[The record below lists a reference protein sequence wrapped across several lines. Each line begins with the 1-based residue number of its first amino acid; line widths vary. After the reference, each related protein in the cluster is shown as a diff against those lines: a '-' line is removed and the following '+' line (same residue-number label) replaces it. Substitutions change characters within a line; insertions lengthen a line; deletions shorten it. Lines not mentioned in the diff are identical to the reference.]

1 MLDEKKPALE
11 DDESYSRN
19 FELILNT
26 ALKFD
31 HLFGEAEKKVMT
43 TFLSQPVQT
52 KTLYARM
59 YFRRRYWYTPRTL
72 SKYTENPD

>member
-19 FELILNT
+19 FELVLKT

-31 HLFGEAEKKVMT
+31 NLFSEAEKKLMNA
-43 TFLSQPVQT
+43 FLNQSV
-52 KTLYARM
+52 
-59 YFRRRYWYTPRTL
+59 
-72 SKYTENPD
+72 

>member
-19 FELILNT
+19 FELVLKT

-43 TFLSQPVQT
+43 TFLSQSV
-52 KTLYARM
+52 
-59 YFRRRYWYTPRTL
+59 
-72 SKYTENPD
+72 